1 MPELTFFDAC
11 NDAATSISDRGT
23 RALHLAKEGTGA
35 NNVPTPD
42 TEETKLEGMEIDN
55 EFSDLSMDDS
65 TQKFN
70 YPTEI

>member
-1 MPELTFFDAC
+1 M
-11 NDAATSISDRGT
+11 
-23 RALHLAKEGTGA
+23 LHLAKEGTGA